1 MRRDVFQG
9 IADPTRRGILAMIAR
24 KPLNINS
31 VAGNF
36 NISRTAVGK
45 HIRILS
51 ECGLINI
58 REHGRERY
66 YEARLERLNEVSDWI
81 EQYKRSWNEK
91 FEYLEQYLRTI
102 NAVSQACLPVTISVK
117 PVNSQTARRTRKRKV
132 NTYF

>member
-1 MRRDVFQG
+1 MKDNKQLSQTPLHIVGFASCGTKWFPIFLNEQQKMRRDVFQG

-81 EQYKRSWNEK
+81 EQYIRSWNEK
-91 FEYLEQYLRTI
+91 FE
-102 NAVSQACLPVTISVK
+102 
-117 PVNSQTARRTRKRKV
+117 
-132 NTYF
+132 